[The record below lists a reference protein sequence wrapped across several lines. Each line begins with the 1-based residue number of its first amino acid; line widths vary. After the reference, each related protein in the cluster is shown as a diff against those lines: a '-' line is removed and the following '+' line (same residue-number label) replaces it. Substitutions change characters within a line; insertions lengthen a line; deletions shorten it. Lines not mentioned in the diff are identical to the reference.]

1 MAAGLFSKSLARSHV
16 YPGSTRISFALG
28 RHPHVFERNAPP
40 ARCGDSRFGIRTQ
53 IAIRKRL
60 LGTIS
65 FGINLFLFGNANG
78 NLSNRAIE
86 AYPFQIE
93 TIGKVSICGAEEI
106 PSLHNSQSPLAS
118 ASRSHA
124 DRKFSYQVLVNLV
137 MICSAVCPAI
147 FTPEWTMSPQ
157 VCTRVPLPECSSKL
171 THCAR
176 TTPSEWSIHPTL
188 CAG

>member
-1 MAAGLFSKSLARSHV
+1 
-16 YPGSTRISFALG
+16 
-28 RHPHVFERNAPP
+28 
-40 ARCGDSRFGIRTQ
+40 
-53 IAIRKRL
+53 
-60 LGTIS
+60 TIS

-124 DRKFSYQVLVNLV
+124 DRKFSYQVSVNLV

-147 FTPEWTMSPQ
+147 FKPEWTMSPQ
-157 VCTRVPLPECSSKL
+157 VSTRVPFPECSSKL

-188 CAG
+188 CAGWQLVITWLTTVFTGSSTSMSSRLPASHGLPSRQATSP